1 MAKLSLEEFK
11 QKYSEKITDNDDL
24 LIALM
29 EDASDSF
36 AGDVDK
42 SAELAE
48 IESLKA
54 ELEAK
59 MAELADVKE
68 RYKARFLSPEIVEE
82 VAEEVVEEELEPSEE
97 EVIDI
102 KEI

>member
-59 MAELADVKE
+59 MEELADVKE
-68 RYKARFLSPEIVEE
+68 RYKARFLRPEIVEE